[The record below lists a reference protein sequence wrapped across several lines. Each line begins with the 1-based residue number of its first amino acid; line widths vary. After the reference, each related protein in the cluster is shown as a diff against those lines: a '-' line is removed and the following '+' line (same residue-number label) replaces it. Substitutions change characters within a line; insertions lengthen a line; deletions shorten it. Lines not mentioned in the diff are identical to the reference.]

1 MNISGQS
8 YGMRKRIYA
17 LKEKTNL
24 DVRKSLNNFEV
35 IITSAFEDQTDKLAL
50 LLLDESTTNQTLT
63 STV

>member
-1 MNISGQS
+1 MNILSQS

-50 LLLDESTTNQTLT
+50 LLLDESTPNQTLT